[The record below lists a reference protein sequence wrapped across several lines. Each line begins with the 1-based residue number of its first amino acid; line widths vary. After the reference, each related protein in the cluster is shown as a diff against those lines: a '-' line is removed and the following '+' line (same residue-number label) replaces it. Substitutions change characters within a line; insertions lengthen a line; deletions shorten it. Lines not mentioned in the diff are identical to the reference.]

1 MSEMFSTVGAWGY
14 GLATVGF
21 SGFLVGLVAARR
33 LPAQPGLLLAALA
46 ASAAWAATGAAYAFI
61 GDARWWTAHLLLDV
75 VRIGVWHALLATF
88 FGPVASAAPQSAFPS
103 GRSRQLIGV
112 ATLAVAAVLAVSPP
126 RLALDTAATGGAGT
140 WSLATLLGV
149 TIFGLAFIENLLR
162 NVEEAARWRV
172 KPLLL
177 ALGSAFAFDLLVFS
191 DAFLF
196 RAIDTDLWAARG
208 VVNLLVLPFVA
219 VTVGRS
225 RVWTPGVTVSRGVIF
240 HSVALVGSGMYLL
253 VTAAAGYYVRY
264 FGGSWGKTV
273 QAVLLFGALL
283 VLAVVVFSGTVRSRL
298 RVFVGKHFFS
308 YRYDYREE
316 WLRFTGRLSHAVP
329 DLTLQQQCIRAL
341 ADLVESPGGLL
352 WLRNG
357 HGFAAVARWNM
368 PEMTGTEPLESP
380 FAAFLA
386 RTGWIV
392 DVAEW
397 RNAPERYDGSTLPE
411 WLERLGEAWLVV
423 PLALANELLGFV
435 VLARPRA
442 PVEVNWEVR
451 DLMKTASQQAAS
463 YLAQLRVSE
472 ALLEARKF
480 DAFNRM
486 SAFVVHDLKNLVA
499 QLSLMLRN
507 AERHHD
513 NPEFQRDMLLT
524 VDNVVQRMN
533 QLLLQLRSGT
543 TPVDKPAT
551 VPLEPIVRRIQGAR
565 SAGRPAVAIEAV
577 PGVLAV
583 GHADRLE
590 RVIGHLVQNAVEA
603 TRSDGHVSVRVY
615 REAGNAAVEVCDD
628 GVGMT
633 SEFVRDRLFRP
644 FQSTKPAGMGI
655 GAYES
660 AQYVRDL
667 GGRIEVESEPGRGTR
682 IRVILPERASDTRGD
697 REAA

>member
-1 MSEMFSTVGAWGY
+1 M
-14 GLATVGF
+14 
-21 SGFLVGLVAARR
+21 
-33 LPAQPGLLLAALA
+33 
-46 ASAAWAATGAAYAFI
+46 
-61 GDARWWTAHLLLDV
+61 
-75 VRIGVWHALLATF
+75 
-88 FGPVASAAPQSAFPS
+88 
-103 GRSRQLIGV
+103 
-112 ATLAVAAVLAVSPP
+112 
-126 RLALDTAATGGAGT
+126 
-140 WSLATLLGV
+140 
-149 TIFGLAFIENLLR
+149 
-162 NVEEAARWRV
+162 
-172 KPLLL
+172 
-177 ALGSAFAFDLLVFS
+177 
-191 DAFLF
+191 
-196 RAIDTDLWAARG
+196 
-208 VVNLLVLPFVA
+208 
-219 VTVGRS
+219 
-225 RVWTPGVTVSRGVIF
+225 
-240 HSVALVGSGMYLL
+240 
-253 VTAAAGYYVRY
+253 AAAGYYVRY

-298 RVFVGKHFFS
+298 RVFVGKHFFP

-316 WLRFTGRLSHAVP
+316 WLRFTARLSSPAP
-329 DLTLQQQCIRAL
+329 NLTLQQQCIRAL

-352 WLRNG
+352 LLRNG
-357 HGFAAVARWNM
+357 HGFTAAARWNM
-368 PEMTGTEPLESP
+368 PETTAAEPFESR

-397 RNAPERYDGSTLPE
+397 RSAPERYDGSALPD
-411 WLERLGEAWLVV
+411 WLERFAEAWLVV
-423 PLALANELLGFV
+423 PLTLSNELLGFV

-442 PVEVNWEVR
+442 PVEVDWEVR

-463 YLAQLRVSE
+463 YLAQLQVSE
-472 ALLEARKF
+472 ALIEARKF

-499 QLSLMLRN
+499 QLSLMLKN
-507 AERHHD
+507 AERHRD

-524 VDNVVQRMN
+524 VENVVQRMN

-543 TPVDKPAT
+543 TPVDKPAA

-565 SAGRPAVAIEAV
+565 TAGRPAVAVETT
-577 PGVLAV
+577 PGVLAI
-583 GHADRLE
+583 GHEDRLE

-603 TRSDGHVSVRVY
+603 TGSDGHVSVKVY

-628 GVGMT
+628 GVGMS

-644 FQSTKPAGMGI
+644 FQSTKPTGMGI

-682 IRVILPERASDTRGD
+682 IRLILPERARDAQGEGE

>member
-1 MSEMFSTVGAWGY
+1 MHSAVGGWAY
-14 GLATVGF
+14 GLASVGF
-21 SGFLVGLVAARR
+21 AVFLVGLIAARR

-46 ASAAWAATGAAYAFI
+46 ASAGWALAGVAYSYS
-61 GDARWWTAHLLLDV
+61 GDAPWWTTHLVLDL
-75 VRIGVWHALLATF
+75 VRIGLWLALLAAF
-88 FGPVASAAPQSAFPS
+88 FRPVAPVAKDGFPS
-103 GRSRQLIGV
+103 RRSRWLIGV
-112 ATLAVAAVLAVSPP
+112 AGLAVVAIVTVSPP
-126 RLALDTAATGGAGT
+126 RLAVGTVAADDQGL
-140 WSLATLLGV
+140 WSMAALLGV
-149 TIFGLAFIENLLR
+149 TIFGLAFIEHLLR
-162 NVEEAARWRV
+162 NVEEASRWRV

-177 ALGSAFAFDLLVFS
+177 ALGSALAFDLLVFS
-191 DAFLF
+191 EGFLF
-196 RAIDTDLWAARG
+196 RAIDPDLWAARG

-225 RVWTPGVTVSRGVIF
+225 REWKPGVTLSRGAVF
-240 HSVALVGSGMYLL
+240 HSVALVGSGVYLL
-253 VTAAAGYYVRY
+253 AMAGAGYYVRY

-283 VLAVVVFSGTVRSRL
+283 LLAVVVFSGTVRSRL
-298 RVFVGKHFFS
+298 RVFVGKHFFP

-316 WLRFTGRLSHAVP
+316 WLRFTGRLSSP
-329 DLTLQQQCIRAL
+329 SQNLTLQQQCIRAL
-341 ADLVESPGGLL
+341 ADLVESPGGVL
-352 WLRNG
+352 WLRNS
-357 HGFAAVARWNM
+357 HGFVPAARWNM
-368 PEMTGTEPLESP
+368 QETTVTEPFESP
-380 FAAFLA
+380 FAVFIG

-397 RNAPERYDGSTLPE
+397 RSAPERYDGGALPE
-411 WLERLGEAWLVV
+411 WLDRFAEAWLVV
-423 PLALANELLGFV
+423 PLATTGELLGFV

-463 YLAQLRVSE
+463 YLAQLRSSE
-472 ALLEARKF
+472 ALIEAQKF

-499 QLSLMLRN
+499 QLSLLLRN
-507 AERHHD
+507 AERHRD

-524 VDNVVQRMN
+524 VENVVQRMN

-543 TPVDKPAT
+543 TPVGKPGS
-551 VPLEPIVRRIQGAR
+551 VPLEPIVRRIQETR
-565 SAGRPAVAIEAV
+565 VAGRPEVAIETT

-583 GHADRLE
+583 GHEDRLE

-603 TRSDGHVSVRVY
+603 TGSDGHVSVKVY

-682 IRVILPERASDTRGD
+682 IRLILPERANDARGEGE